1 MPSNLPGT
9 RVSALK
15 TDIGTAHFQ
24 NESRRHEHISP
35 NVEDWGIFKLH
46 DKRDEFVKELEVESY
61 ERILEEHGGKLND
74 LLSKTLFSEQ
84 RRTKEEPWKVDPP
97 QERRVWKKLA
107 KMLATHS
114 LDEDEVTT
122 ADKAA
127 KNILQK
133 IVYRYANE
141 IVGHFKI
148 PTFKFARRFL
158 TFFFGRLLNAADG
171 RSFKSLFSKNIL
183 LEERLLVRGYVEEV
197 RELSK
202 HGTVIFCPTHFSN
215 LDSILIGYG
224 LDRVAGLPAVSFGA
238 GLNLYNT
245 GYTAYFMN
253 RLGAYRVDRR
263 KRNPIYMTTLKAMS
277 KLIIKNGV
285 PSLFFPGGTR
295 SRSGA
300 LETKLKLGLLGTVVE
315 AQRQHYEDGKEEKV
329 FIVPVILSYPFV
341 LEAQFLI
348 EQHLLKEG
356 QDRYIKAKDSFHS
369 LRSILKFIWG
379 VFSKGN
385 KITIALGR
393 PMDVL
398 GNRVEADGKS
408 YSKSGRQVSTSDYFR
423 DQHGTINRDYQR
435 ESEYTRMLGDHI
447 VERYHADGIVLPS
460 HLVSYAAFGMLEKT
474 FPNNDLYALL
484 RLPAED
490 FYFDRDGLHSVVEQL
505 RDRLLLLNKEDNAK
519 LSQEL
524 YDSPEEIVRQGI
536 ATLGNFH
543 IDKPLRY
550 DKEDRIVCDNF
561 AMLHYYHNRL
571 STFYLK
577 RYVNWPVKLVRDER
591 VEDAFFS
598 QLEAEDI
605 LD

>member
-1 MPSNLPGT
+1 MPSNSPGT
-9 RVSALK
+9 RDLAQNN
-15 TDIGTAHFQ
+15 TTGATHFQ
-24 NESRRHEHISP
+24 HESPRHEHIAP

-46 DKRDEFVKELEVESY
+46 DKRDEYVKELEKESY
-61 ERILEEHGGKLND
+61 DRLVEQHGGKLDD

-97 QERRVWKKLA
+97 KERKTWKKLA

-127 KNILQK
+127 RNILQK
-133 IVYRYANE
+133 VVHRYADE

-183 LEERLLVRGYVEEV
+183 LEERLLVKGYVEEV

-202 HGTVIFCPTHFSN
+202 HGTVVFCPTHFSN
-215 LDSILIGYG
+215 LDSILIGYAM
-224 LDRVAGLPAVSFGA
+224 DQVAGLPAVSFGA

-263 KRNPIYMTTLKAMS
+263 KRNPIYMTTLKMMS
-277 KLIIKNGV
+277 KLIIQHGV

-300 LETKLKLGLLGTVVE
+300 LETKLKLGLLGTAVE
-315 AQRQHYEDGKEEKV
+315 DQRQKYEDGTPGKI

-356 QDRYIKAKDSFHS
+356 QDRYIKASDSFHS

-398 GNRVEADGKS
+398 GNRVAADGKS
-408 YSKSGRQVSTSDYFR
+408 YSNSGRQVSTRDYFR
-423 DQHGTINRDYQR
+423 DQHGEVNRDYQR
-435 ESEYTRMLGDHI
+435 ESEYTRMLGARI
-447 VERYHADGIVLPS
+447 VARYHADGIVLPS
-460 HLVSYAAFGMLEKT
+460 HLVSYAAFGMLENT

-490 FYFDRDGLHSVVEQL
+490 FYFERESLHVVVGQL
-505 RDRLLLLNKEDNAK
+505 RDHLLLLSKEDRTK
-519 LSQEL
+519 LSAEL
-524 YDSPEEIVRQGI
+524 YDSPEEIVRKGI
-536 ATLGNFH
+536 ETLGNFH

-550 DKEDRIVCDNF
+550 DKSNRIVCDNF

-571 STFYLK
+571 STFSLK
-577 RYVNWPVKLVRDER
+577 RKVEWPVKLVRDER
-591 VEDAFFS
+591 VDDAFFS
-598 QLEAEDI
+598 ELEADDI